1 MFKLTV
7 YYNKKQKRLVQI
19 QGSPSIGSDLLP
31 LFTSEGDMPKA
42 SMDSCNAFCSGFIAR
57 GYNTEVINDIK
68 EFGTVTIVNAQ
79 KVELA
84 KEKDEDEDEEEE
96 EEEEDE
102 DDVENDEEK
111 ESDDEEKLHLKNL
124 TNDTKDLNEDN
135 VEKIRTNQIPNLIIY
150 KE

>member
-68 EFGTVTIVNAQ
+68 EFGTVTIINAP
-79 KVELA
+79 KVELDK
-84 KEKDEDEDEEEE
+84 KEDEDEDEDEEE
-96 EEEEDE
+96 DE
-102 DDVENDEEK
+102 CENAK
-111 ESDDEEKLHLKNL
+111 EDDEES
-124 TNDTKDLNEDN
+124 DLD
-135 VEKIRTNQIPNLIIY
+135 
-150 KE
+150 